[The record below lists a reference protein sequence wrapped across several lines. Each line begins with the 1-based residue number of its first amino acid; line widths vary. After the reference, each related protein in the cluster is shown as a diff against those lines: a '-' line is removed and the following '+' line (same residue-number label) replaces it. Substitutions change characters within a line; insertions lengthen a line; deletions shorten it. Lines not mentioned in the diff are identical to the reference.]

1 MKKPLNISLTLGT
14 FMVVA
19 SVLAVVLTPT
29 LMRAD
34 QQDKLNLEAII
45 PGEFNG
51 WKVDL
56 TVAAYL
62 VNPDESRFI
71 NKIYAQ
77 TLSRTYIN
85 KIGERVMVS
94 IAYGSDQTKDLQV
107 HRPEICYRSAG
118 FDIGKMTK
126 TFVDTTLGQIP
137 VMRLVAKQGLRNEPI
152 SYWIRVGDSLTRG
165 WFEQKLTT
173 IRYGLTGKVPDGL
186 LFRISTITNDE
197 QDSYRIQQAFI
208 TDLLKAMRGEDQ
220 HWLVG
225 KLHS

>member
-1 MKKPLNISLTLGT
+1 MKRPLIISLIMGML
-14 FMVVA
+14 M
-19 SVLAVVLTPT
+19 VLASALTVLMTPSV
-29 LMRAD
+29 MSSD
-34 QQDKLNLEAII
+34 PKLDLDAII
-45 PGEFNG
+45 PSEFND

-56 TVAAYL
+56 SIASPL
-62 VNPDESRFI
+62 VSADVTEVISN
-71 NKIYAQ
+71 IYNQ

-85 KIGERVMVS
+85 KIGERVMLS

-186 LFRISTITNDE
+186 LFRVSTITNDE

-220 HWLVG
+220 YWLVG